1 MGMSK
6 TPRQRAEACFAVAR
20 STAHAGERSAA
31 ISRGEFICKRYELD
45 LNDFDI
51 PGRKRTLPRGG
62 MSGGSFDLDLDLV
75 AEAFR
80 QMGGS
85 PYAPFQEFGTMQRP
99 AARAFWSVRCGKCG
113 ASVDVTGGSGRC
125 PSCG

>member
-1 MGMSK
+1 MSK

-20 STAHAGERSAA
+20 STTHEGERAAA
-31 ISRGEFICKRYELD
+31 ISRGEFVCKRHGLN

-51 PGRKRTLPRGG
+51 PGRVRKVPRGG
-62 MSGGSFDLDLDLV
+62 MSGGSFDMDLDLV

-80 QMGGS
+80 RAGNS
-85 PYAPFQEFGTMQRP
+85 PYAPFQEFGTINRP
-99 AARAFWSVRCGKCG
+99 AARAFWSVRCAKCG
-113 ASVDVTGGSGRC
+113 SSVDVTGGSGRC